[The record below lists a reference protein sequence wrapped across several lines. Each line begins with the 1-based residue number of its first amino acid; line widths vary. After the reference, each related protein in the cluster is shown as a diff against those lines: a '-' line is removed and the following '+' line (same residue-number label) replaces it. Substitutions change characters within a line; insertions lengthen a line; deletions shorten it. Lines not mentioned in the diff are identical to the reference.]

1 MTNMNQRQRLV
12 ASIVA
17 AAATTTVGLIPALP
31 AQAAA
36 EWAFMS
42 IRPQGGGN
50 YSVTVSGHFNLPQP
64 VPAGYSVKIIGDD
77 GLFDDTPVCEAWPLT
92 TDANGNYWHQYSC
105 TGALLNEDWEGQ
117 DENYAKVTVF
127 PSGARSHFIF
137 SNTVK
142 GYY

>member
-1 MTNMNQRQRLV
+1 MNTMNQRRRLV
-12 ASIVA
+12 ALLLAS
-17 AAATTTVGLIPALP
+17 AAATTIGLTEARP
-31 AQAAA
+31 AQAVA
-36 EWAFMS
+36 EWAFLS

-50 YSVTVSGHFNLPQP
+50 YSLTVSGHFNLPQA
-64 VPAGYSVKIIGDD
+64 VLTTYSIKIIGDD
-77 GLFDDTPVCEAWPLT
+77 GWFDDTPVCDAWPLT
-92 TDANGNYWHQYSC
+92 TDANGNYWHQYTC

-127 PSGARSHFIF
+127 PSGARSHAVL